1 MQVLAN
7 RLKELREESGLSQKQ
22 AAQALFISNT
32 SLSNYELNVSTP
44 SPETLVEICKFYN
57 VSMDYLFGITDVK
70 QKSDDLPSDEAKL
83 LNNYS
88 KLSEQNKSLLL
99 DLLKAIENKADIQ

>member
-1 MQVLAN
+1 MQILAN
-7 RLKELREESGLSQKQ
+7 RLKELREENGLSQKQ

-32 SLSNYELNVSTP
+32 SLSNYELNISTP

-57 VSMDYLFGITDVK
+57 VSMDYLFGISDVK
-70 QKSDDLPSDEAKL
+70 QKFQDLQADEAKL

-88 KLSEQNKSLLL
+88 KLTEKNKSLLF
-99 DLLKAIENKADIQ
+99 DILKAIRK